1 MQARDKRILNLL
13 SEKAE
18 KGDKQAQAVHDY
30 LIPIFE
36 QADKKDAINRTERT
50 LNEDECHLEWLKKE
64 QASLPETNIYSDD
77 AKTHLTIRKSYE
89 YHLAIQRYERIIPEL
104 KEKLA
109 KMRAEYDAEY
119 GA

>member
-1 MQARDKRILNLL
+1 MQARDRRILNLL

-36 QADKKDAINRTERT
+36 QADKKDAISRTERT
-50 LNEDECHLEWLKKE
+50 LREDECHLEWLKKE
-64 QASLPETNIYSDD
+64 QASLPKTNIYSDD

-89 YHLAIQRYERIIPEL
+89 CGLAIKRYERIIPEL
-104 KEKLA
+104 KEKLV
-109 KMRAEYDAEY
+109 KLQAEYDAEY
-119 GA
+119 GE

>member
-36 QADKKDAINRTERT
+36 QADKIENLLDDCVFYVVKFISSPRT
-50 LNEDECHLEWLKKE
+50 LSIGIKSHL
-64 QASLPETNIYSDD
+64 
-77 AKTHLTIRKSYE
+77 
-89 YHLAIQRYERIIPEL
+89 
-104 KEKLA
+104 
-109 KMRAEYDAEY
+109 
-119 GA
+119 